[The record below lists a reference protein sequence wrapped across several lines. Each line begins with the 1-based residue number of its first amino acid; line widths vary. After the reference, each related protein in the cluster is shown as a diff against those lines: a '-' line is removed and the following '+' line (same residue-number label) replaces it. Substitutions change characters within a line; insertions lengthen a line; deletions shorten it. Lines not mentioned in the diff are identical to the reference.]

1 MARAFIFHG
10 TAGYPE
16 ENWFPWLKAELEERG
31 CRTIVPQFPTPD
43 NQTLDNW
50 LEVAGKHGEGMAG
63 TPILIGHSLG
73 GAFLL
78 RLLERGVK
86 AKAAFLVATPIGIGN
101 VKNRKTDGDFTDRP
115 FDWKKIRENCPA
127 FFVIQSDN
135 DPYVPI
141 ENGKALAKNLGVE
154 MIFLPGC
161 GHFNKAAG
169 FAKFEFLLQ
178 KIEGVLD

>member
-16 ENWFPWLKAELEERG
+16 ENWFPWLKAELEQRG
-31 CRTIVPQFPTPD
+31 CETIVPQFPTPE
-43 NQTLDNW
+43 NQS
-50 LEVAGKHGEGMAG
+50 LEKWFAVADEYRRETEGA
-63 TPILIGHSLG
+63 PILIGHSLG

-78 RLLERGVK
+78 RLLERGTR
-86 AKAAFLVATPIGIGN
+86 AKAAFLIGTPIGVGV
-101 VKNRKTDGDFTDRP
+101 VKNQRTDDDFTGKL
-115 FDWKKIRENCPA
+115 FDWKKIRESCPL

-141 ENGKALAKNLGVE
+141 ENGRELAKNLGVE
-154 MIFLPGC
+154 MIFIPNC

-169 FAKFEFLLQ
+169 FVKFEFLLK
-178 KIEGVLD
+178 KIEEVLD